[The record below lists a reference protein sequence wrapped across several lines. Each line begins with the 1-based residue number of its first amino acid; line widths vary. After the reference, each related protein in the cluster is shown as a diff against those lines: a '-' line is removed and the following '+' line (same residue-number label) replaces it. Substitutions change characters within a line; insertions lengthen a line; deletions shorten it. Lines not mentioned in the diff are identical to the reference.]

1 MLYYPR
7 TMSFLF
13 RSSLLLAFFFGLEK
27 ILGFARQVLIARRFG
42 LSAELDAF
50 YAANNLPDLL
60 FALISGGALAVAFI
74 PVLSEY
80 LQTKGR
86 PESWVLFSRIA
97 NLIFLVTA
105 GLSILVAIFAR
116 QIVTSPFGIVPGFSP
131 EQQALVT
138 ELMRLNL
145 VATLIFS
152 VSGLVMA
159 GLQANQHF
167 LLPAIAPSMYD
178 IGMLFGVLV
187 LAPEQGL
194 QLGPVTIPAFGL
206 GVYGLV
212 YGVILGS
219 LLFLGVQIPGLI
231 KFGFRWS
238 PTIRL
243 RDTGVQQVLGL
254 MGPRII
260 TVFFIQLVFIAQD
273 NLASRVGEG
282 AVVSLVYGWLFM
294 QVPETLIG
302 TAIATALLPT
312 LSEQIVHR
320 EIAQFRETINKTLRI
335 LLALTIPTTALLVI
349 VIPPVVGV
357 LGFDQ
362 AGTELVVWTSRMYM
376 LGLMGHSLLEVA
388 ARSFYANQDARTP
401 LIGAGLAL
409 IVFLLLGILLFRPL
423 GAPGI
428 ALSNSIAFTLE
439 AFFLLYLINR
449 RFPGTLVLGNALV
462 RISLAA
468 ACGAVVAFLVVAA
481 TPVLGTSPIIQLVTS
496 AAALGLGILAVLP
509 WIWKQELRVFIRL

>member
-1 MLYYPR
+1 
-7 TMSFLF
+7 MSFLF

-27 ILGFARQVLIARRFG
+27 ILGFARQVLIAQRFG

-50 YAANNLPDLL
+50 YAANNLPDLI

-97 NLIFLVTA
+97 NLVFLVTA
-105 GLSILVAIFAR
+105 GLSILIAVFAR
-116 QIVTSPFGIVPGFSP
+116 QIITSPFGIAPGFSP

-145 VATLIFS
+145 VATIIFS
-152 VSGLVMA
+152 LSGLVMA

-187 LAPEQGL
+187 LAPEQGMR
-194 QLGPVTIPAFGL
+194 LGPVTLPAFGL
-206 GVYGLV
+206 GVHGLV

-219 LLFLGVQIPGLI
+219 LLFLGIQIPGLI
-231 KFGFRWS
+231 KYGFRWS
-238 PTIRL
+238 PTIHL
-243 RDTGVQQVLGL
+243 RDAGVQQVLAM
-254 MGPRII
+254 MGPRVA
-260 TVFFIQLVFIAQD
+260 TVFFIQLIFIAQD

-312 LSEQIVHR
+312 LSEMVVRR
-320 EIAQFRETINKTLRI
+320 ETARFIETINKALRI

-349 VIPPVVGV
+349 VIPPVVGI

-362 AGTELVVWTSRMYM
+362 AGTEMVIWTSRMYM

-388 ARSFYANQDARTP
+388 SRAFYANQNARIP
-401 LIGAGLAL
+401 LMGAGFAL
-409 IVFLLLGILLFRPL
+409 VLFLILGILLFNPL

-439 AFFLLYLINR
+439 AFFLLYLLNR
-449 RFPGTLVLGNALV
+449 RYPGTLALWQALP
-462 RISLAA
+462 RIGLAA
-468 ACGAVVAFLVVAA
+468 ACGAVVSYLVLAA
-481 TPVLGTSPIIQLVTS
+481 APLLGTSLLYQLVTS
-496 AAALGLGILAVLP
+496 AAALGLGVLVVVP
-509 WIWKQELRVFIRL
+509 WIWNQELRAFIRL